1 MKTFYVKKGDTQMLR
16 ILVDTSADYTV
27 EELKERNLEL
37 VSLNILVDDKNYRDI
52 VDITRAEVYDML
64 INHDK
69 FPKTS
74 QPSPQDF
81 LEIYE
86 DVKEKGDSL
95 VIITLS
101 SGLSGT
107 YQSAIL
113 AQNMVEY
120 DNIYVVDS
128 LSATYGIRHLAEYA
142 CKLRNEGT
150 AASDV
155 ANALEDLKKR
165 IVILAAVDTL
175 EYLCKGGRVSK
186 TAAAVGELA
195 NIKPIITVNEE
206 GKVVVTTKA
215 LGRNKAIASLTK
227 SISSYE
233 IDDNF
238 PIYTVF
244 AVGEENTAKL
254 EEKLSTAGISCS
266 NRLQIGATIGVH
278 VGPGAYGA
286 IFIKK

>member
-1 MKTFYVKKGDTQMLR
+1 MLR

-37 VSLNILVDDKNYRDI
+37 VSLNIVVDDKSYRDI
-52 VDITRAEVYDML
+52 VDITRAEVYDIL
-64 INHDK
+64 INQDK

-86 DVKEKGDSL
+86 DVKDKGDSM
-95 VIITLS
+95 VVITLS

-107 YQSAIL
+107 YQSATL
-113 AQNMVEY
+113 AKNMVEY
-120 DNIYVVDS
+120 DNIYIVDS
-128 LSATYGIRHLAEYA
+128 LSATYGIRHLAEHA
-142 CKLRNEGT
+142 CKLRNDGVE
-150 AASDV
+150 AS
-155 ANALEDLKKR
+155 AIAESLEELKQR
-165 IVILAAVDTL
+165 ITILAAVDTL

-186 TAAAVGELA
+186 ATATVGELA

-206 GKVVVTTKA
+206 GKVVVTSKA

-233 IDDNF
+233 IDEDF
-238 PIYTVF
+238 PIYTVY
-244 AVGEENTAKL
+244 AVGEENTMKL
-254 EEKLSTAGISCS
+254 EEKLSAAGIQCAE
-266 NRLQIGATIGVH
+266 RLQIGATIGVH

-286 IFIKK
+286 IFIRK

>member
-1 MKTFYVKKGDTQMLR
+1 MLR

-37 VSLNILVDDKNYRDI
+37 VSLNIVVDDSSYRDI
-52 VDITRAEVYDML
+52 VDITRAEVYDIL
-64 INHDK
+64 INQEK

-86 DVKEKGDSL
+86 DVKEKGDSM
-95 VIITLS
+95 VVITLS

-107 YQSAIL
+107 YQSATL
-113 AQNMVEY
+113 AKTMVEY
-120 DNIYVVDS
+120 DNIYIVDS
-128 LSATYGIRHLAEYA
+128 LSATYGIRHLGEYA
-142 CKLRNEGT
+142 CKLRDEGKD
-150 AASDV
+150 AATIAS
-155 ANALEDLKKR
+155 ALEELKSR

-186 TAAAVGELA
+186 ATAAVGELA

-206 GKVVVTTKA
+206 GKVVVVAKA
-215 LGRNKAIASLTK
+215 LGRNKAIASVTK
-227 SISSYE
+227 MVSTYE
-233 IDDNF
+233 IDDSF
-238 PIYTVF
+238 PVYTVY

-254 EEKLSTAGISCS
+254 EEKLSAAGINCAE
-266 NRLQIGATIGVH
+266 RLQIGATIGVH

>member
-1 MKTFYVKKGDTQMLR
+1 MLR

-37 VSLNILVDDKNYRDI
+37 VSLNIVVDDDSYRDI
-52 VDITRAEVYDML
+52 VDITRAEVYDIL
-64 INHDK
+64 INQNK

-86 DVKEKGDSL
+86 DVKEKGDSM
-95 VIITLS
+95 VVITLS

-107 YQSAIL
+107 YQSATL
-113 AQNMVEY
+113 AKSMVEY
-120 DNIYVVDS
+120 DDIYIVDS

-142 CKLRNEGT
+142 CKLRSEGIDGAT
-150 AASDV
+150 IAE
-155 ANALEDLKKR
+155 ALEELKGR

-175 EYLCKGGRVSK
+175 EYLYKGGRVSK
-186 TAAAVGELA
+186 ATATVGELA
-195 NIKPIITVNEE
+195 NIKPIITVNDE
-206 GKVVVTTKA
+206 GKVVVVAKG

-227 SISSYE
+227 SISSYD
-233 IDDNF
+233 IDENF
-238 PIYTVF
+238 PIYTVY

-254 EEKLSTAGISCS
+254 EEKLSTAGIRCDE
-266 NRLQIGATIGVH
+266 RLQIGATIGVH